1 MNDFVIN
8 CISISFYTF
17 ILRLSSGHV
26 NRKCKRL
33 LIIVSCK
40 SDPDHLVQMERVDI
54 SFRRQTK
61 DLADHFLISL

>member
-17 ILRLSSGHV
+17 ILRLSFGDV

-33 LIIVSCK
+33 LIIVSCN
-40 SDPDHLVQMERVDI
+40 SDPDHLVQMERIDI
-54 SFRRQTK
+54 SFRRQAK